1 MKKILPL
8 IIIFALAGCGGFYGG
23 MKYSSSKSPFGGTLK
38 AGARGMNNQQ
48 FGGKVGGQGG
58 TGMATGE
65 ITAKD
70 DKSITIKL
78 RDGGSKVIY
87 FSDSTKVIKTVEG
100 EIGDLKVG
108 DSIMANGSASQEG
121 VLTATTIQFQPFM
134 AQEVPAPVK

>member
-23 MKYSSSKSPFGGTLK
+23 MKYASSKSPFGGALK

-48 FGGKVGGQGG
+48 FGGRVGGQDRGAG
-58 TGMATGE
+58 LAVGE

-78 RDGGSKVIY
+78 RDGGSKTVY
-87 FSDSTKVIKTVEG
+87 YSASTKVTKTADG
-100 EIGDLKVG
+100 AMADLKVG
-108 DSIMANGSASQEG
+108 DSVMASGSATQEG
-121 VLTATTIQFQPFM
+121 VLTATTIQLQPFM
-134 AQEVPAPVK
+134 TQTAPLK